1 MEESSLSYEYDM
13 SAEYN
18 KYEELLRIEEDLS
31 QQLKDLEDLIND
43 LERKTNDYTH
53 ESSSSSLISS
63 SQNQYVIYSNGMKID
78 HKVKRI
84 YQTFRN
90 LKLFSNILNQ
100 NHGNY
105 PLAPIT
111 LDGHKIYLNY
121 KPTHFLSSRMLPNI
135 VRETKYLNG
144 DISYEYSN
152 GSIIINTKKFK
163 FIKYSNNDEEIIFT
177 DNCKAYFYALERTL
191 EYTDIDGTRIL
202 IFKSGREEV
211 HFHKGKTYIFDV
223 NGKIVVLDQDGDER
237 LQKTFK
243 IKW

>member
-1 MEESSLSYEYDM
+1 MNYWHII
-13 SAEYN
+13 
-18 KYEELLRIEEDLS
+18 IEV
-31 QQLKDLEDLIND
+31 
-43 LERKTNDYTH
+43 TFW
-53 ESSSSSLISS
+53 
-63 SQNQYVIYSNGMKID
+63 KID

-163 FIKYSNNDEEIIFT
+163 FIKYSKFDIFPLHHFSVKCWFSKKFAKSNVFWIRIQFGTIREI
-177 DNCKAYFYALERTL
+177 L
-191 EYTDIDGTRIL
+191 
-202 IFKSGREEV
+202 
-211 HFHKGKTYIFDV
+211 
-223 NGKIVVLDQDGDER
+223 
-237 LQKTFK
+237 FK
-243 IKW
+243 I